1 MSDDKREPTEPAAG
15 ARESEPPLDDLDDEA
30 RAVLEEEA
38 RAALDEEGAASR
50 DEEGAEDRDEEGAGD
65 RDEEGAEGRK
75 GARAA
80 GRDEEGAEGL
90 DEVDVRELLRS
101 ALAPPKGAVAPALLQ
116 GVQRRI
122 RTRSRGKF
130 YGDGWSTAKSPRS
143 TYLVT
148 SLLMLVLI
156 GFVFFVL
163 VPWGGGA
170 LPAP

>member
-1 MSDDKREPTEPAAG
+1 MSDEKREHDEPVRAP
-15 ARESEPPLDDLDDEA
+15 REGDPELDDLDDEA
-30 RAVLEEEA
+30 RALLAKEG
-38 RAALDEEGAASR
+38 ALPRDDDDDEEGMS
-50 DEEGAEDRDEEGAGD
+50 
-65 RDEEGAEGRK
+65 
-75 GARAA
+75 
-80 GRDEEGAEGL
+80 GL

-101 ALAPPKGAVAPALLQ
+101 ALAPPKGAVAPELLQ

-148 SLLMLVLI
+148 SLLMLLLI

-170 LPAP
+170 LPSP

>member
-1 MSDDKREPTEPAAG
+1 MSNEKREPTEPAAG
-15 ARESEPPLDDLDDEA
+15 ARESEPPLDELDDEA
-30 RAVLEEEA
+30 RAVLDEA
-38 RAALDEEGAASR
+38 RASNR
-50 DEEGAEDRDEEGAGD
+50 DEEERASNRDDED
-65 RDEEGAEGRK
+65 
-75 GARAA
+75 
-80 GRDEEGAEGL
+80 AEGL

-101 ALAPPKGAVAPALLQ
+101 ALAPPKGAVAPELLQ

>member
-1 MSDDKREPTEPAAG
+1 MSDDKREPSEPAAG

-38 RAALDEEGAASR
+38 RAAREEERAEEREEERAEGRDDEREAGLDEER
-50 DEEGAEDRDEEGAGD
+50 
-65 RDEEGAEGRK
+65 AEGRD
-75 GARAA
+75 
-80 GRDEEGAEGL
+80 DERAEGL

-101 ALAPPKGAVAPALLQ
+101 ALAPPKGAVAPELLQ

>member
-1 MSDDKREPTEPAAG
+1 MSDEKREHEEPAGSPRASDP
-15 ARESEPPLDDLDDEA
+15 ELDELDELDN
-30 RAVLEEEA
+30 EA
-38 RAALDEEGAASR
+38 RAALDE
-50 DEEGAEDRDEEGAGD
+50 AG
-65 RDEEGAEGRK
+65 GSV
-75 GARAA
+75 
-80 GRDEEGAEGL
+80 L
-90 DEVDVRELLRS
+90 DEVEVRELLRS
-101 ALAPPKGAVAPALLQ
+101 ALAPPKGAVAPELLQ

-143 TYLVT
+143 TYLIT

-170 LPAP
+170 LPMP

>member
-1 MSDDKREPTEPAAG
+1 MSDEKRENDEPAVDPRASDPG
-15 ARESEPPLDDLDDEA
+15 LDELDDLD
-30 RAVLEEEA
+30 EEA
-38 RAALDEEGAASR
+38 RAALDEAGASV
-50 DEEGAEDRDEEGAGD
+50 
-65 RDEEGAEGRK
+65 
-75 GARAA
+75 
-80 GRDEEGAEGL
+80 L

-101 ALAPPKGAVAPALLQ
+101 ALAPPKGSVAPELLQ

-143 TYLVT
+143 TYLIT

-170 LPAP
+170 LPLP

>member
-1 MSDDKREPTEPAAG
+1 MSDEKREPTEPAAG

-30 RAVLEEEA
+30 RAVL
-38 RAALDEEGAASR
+38 DEERASNR
-50 DEEGAEDRDEEGAGD
+50 DEED
-65 RDEEGAEGRK
+65 
-75 GARAA
+75 
-80 GRDEEGAEGL
+80 AEGL

-101 ALAPPKGAVAPALLQ
+101 ALAPPKGAVAPELLQ

-148 SLLMLVLI
+148 SLLMLVLV

-170 LPAP
+170 LPTP

>member
-1 MSDDKREPTEPAAG
+1 MSDEKREPTEPAAG

-30 RAVLEEEA
+30 RAVL
-38 RAALDEEGAASR
+38 DEERASNR
-50 DEEGAEDRDEEGAGD
+50 DDED
-65 RDEEGAEGRK
+65 
-75 GARAA
+75 
-80 GRDEEGAEGL
+80 AEGL

-101 ALAPPKGAVAPALLQ
+101 ALAPPKGAVAPELLQ

-130 YGDGWSTAKSPRS
+130 YGDGWSTATSPRS

-170 LPAP
+170 LPMP

>member
-1 MSDDKREPTEPAAG
+1 MSDEKREPDEPAG
-15 ARESEPPLDDLDDEA
+15 ATEDDLDDEA
-30 RAVLEEEA
+30 RAVL
-38 RAALDEEGAASR
+38 DEEGAS
-50 DEEGAEDRDEEGAGD
+50 
-65 RDEEGAEGRK
+65 
-75 GARAA
+75 
-80 GRDEEGAEGL
+80 GL

-101 ALAPPKGAVAPALLQ
+101 ALSPPQGAVAPELLQ

-122 RTRSRGKF
+122 RARSRGKF

-148 SLLMLVLI
+148 SVLMLLLI

-170 LPAP
+170 LSTP

>member
-1 MSDDKREPTEPAAG
+1 MSDEKREPTEPAAG
-15 ARESEPPLDDLDDEA
+15 ARESEPPLDELDDEA
-30 RAVLEEEA
+30 RAVLDEE
-38 RAALDEEGAASR
+38 RASSPDEEG
-50 DEEGAEDRDEEGAGD
+50 D
-65 RDEEGAEGRK
+65 
-75 GARAA
+75 
-80 GRDEEGAEGL
+80 EGL

-101 ALAPPKGAVAPALLQ
+101 ALAPPKGAVAPELLQ

-170 LPAP
+170 LPTP

>member
-1 MSDDKREPTEPAAG
+1 MSDEKREPTEPAAS
-15 ARESEPPLDDLDDEA
+15 ARESEPPLDELDDEA
-30 RAVLEEEA
+30 RAVLDEEA
-38 RAALDEEGAASR
+38 RAA
-50 DEEGAEDRDEEGAGD
+50 
-65 RDEEGAEGRK
+65 RDEEGAEGLDEE
-75 GARAA
+75 ARAVL
-80 GRDEEGAEGL
+80 DEEGAEGL

-101 ALAPPKGAVAPALLQ
+101 ALAPPKGAVAPELLQ

>member
-1 MSDDKREPTEPAAG
+1 MSDEKREHDEPAEDPRASDP
-15 ARESEPPLDDLDDEA
+15 ELDDLDDEA
-30 RAVLEEEA
+30 RA
-38 RAALDEEGAASR
+38 ALDEAGASV
-50 DEEGAEDRDEEGAGD
+50 
-65 RDEEGAEGRK
+65 
-75 GARAA
+75 
-80 GRDEEGAEGL
+80 L

-101 ALAPPKGAVAPALLQ
+101 ALAPPKGAVAPELLK

-143 TYLVT
+143 TYLIT

-170 LPAP
+170 LPLP

>member
-1 MSDDKREPTEPAAG
+1 MSDEKREPTEPAAG
-15 ARESEPPLDDLDDEA
+15 ARESEPPLDELDDEA
-30 RAVLEEEA
+30 RAVL
-38 RAALDEEGAASR
+38 
-50 DEEGAEDRDEEGAGD
+50 DEEGAET
-65 RDEEGAEGRK
+65 
-75 GARAA
+75 
-80 GRDEEGAEGL
+80 L

-101 ALAPPKGAVAPALLQ
+101 ALAPPKGAVAPELLQ

-170 LPAP
+170 LPTP

>member
-1 MSDDKREPTEPAAG
+1 MSDQKREHDEPAVEAPAVG
-15 ARESEPPLDDLDDEA
+15 AKEHDPASPRDDLDDEA
-30 RAVLEEEA
+30 RALLE
-38 RAALDEEGAASR
+38 
-50 DEEGAEDRDEEGAGD
+50 
-65 RDEEGAEGRK
+65 
-75 GARAA
+75 
-80 GRDEEGAEGL
+80 EEGAEGL

-101 ALAPPKGAVAPALLQ
+101 ALAPPKGAVAPELLQ

-170 LPAP
+170 LPSP

>member
-1 MSDDKREPTEPAAG
+1 MSDEKREPTEPAAG
-15 ARESEPPLDDLDDEA
+15 ARESEPPLDELDDEA
-30 RAVLEEEA
+30 RAVL
-38 RAALDEEGAASR
+38 DEERASNR
-50 DEEGAEDRDEEGAGD
+50 DD
-65 RDEEGAEGRK
+65 
-75 GARAA
+75 
-80 GRDEEGAEGL
+80 EGAEGL

-101 ALAPPKGAVAPALLQ
+101 ALAPPKGAVAPELLQ

-170 LPAP
+170 LPTP

>member
-1 MSDDKREPTEPAAG
+1 MSDEKREPTEPAAG
-15 ARESEPPLDDLDDEA
+15 ARESEPPLDELDDEA
-30 RAVLEEEA
+30 RAVL
-38 RAALDEEGAASR
+38 
-50 DEEGAEDRDEEGAGD
+50 DEEGAET
-65 RDEEGAEGRK
+65 
-75 GARAA
+75 
-80 GRDEEGAEGL
+80 L

-101 ALAPPKGAVAPALLQ
+101 ALAPPKGAVAPELLQ

-148 SLLMLVLI
+148 SLLMLVLV

>member
-1 MSDDKREPTEPAAG
+1 MSDEKREPTEPAAG
-15 ARESEPPLDDLDDEA
+15 ARESEPPLDELDDEA
-30 RAVLEEEA
+30 RAVL
-38 RAALDEEGAASR
+38 
-50 DEEGAEDRDEEGAGD
+50 
-65 RDEEGAEGRK
+65 
-75 GARAA
+75 
-80 GRDEEGAEGL
+80 DEEGAEGL

-101 ALAPPKGAVAPALLQ
+101 ALAPPKGAVAPELLQ

-170 LPAP
+170 LPMP